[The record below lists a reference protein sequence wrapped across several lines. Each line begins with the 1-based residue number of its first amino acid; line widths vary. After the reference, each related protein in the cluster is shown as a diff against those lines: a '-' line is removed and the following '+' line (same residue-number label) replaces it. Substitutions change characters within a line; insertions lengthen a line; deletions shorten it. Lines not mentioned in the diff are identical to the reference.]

1 MTSNL
6 DRFDAVWTWH
16 RVATHALDLFET
28 EVRDHPEKHL
38 NALAAQ
44 SQQDV
49 LSHVSVG
56 RDELENFALLS
67 LWALFEE
74 AINDW
79 LAQRTQWVGGVQDCD
94 QTLRGGLL
102 RRIQHWS
109 IGEKIDAFKPLLGSE
124 FVKNLHTIRTWR
136 DWVAHRKKGPRPAAV
151 DFATAQTLLEE
162 TVRQLQACSSKSAQ
176 ALV

>member
-16 RVATHALDLFET
+16 RVTTHALDLFET

-38 NALAAQ
+38 NALATQ

-49 LSHVSVG
+49 VS
-56 RDELENFALLS
+56 
-67 LWALFEE
+67 
-74 AINDW
+74 
-79 LAQRTQWVGGVQDCD
+79 
-94 QTLRGGLL
+94 
-102 RRIQHWS
+102 
-109 IGEKIDAFKPLLGSE
+109 
-124 FVKNLHTIRTWR
+124 
-136 DWVAHRKKGPRPAAV
+136 
-151 DFATAQTLLEE
+151 TAQTLLEE